1 MVNLSRKVSL
11 NKLNKQMVIKIANPG
26 DKITHGE
33 VCNKERSLLI
43 IKPHSAVGGVA
54 PNPKK
59 ERPASSII
67 IVPISKVAVIK
78 IGFKIFGNICLYKI
92 CIGLLLLNLAAK
104 IKFVVFKA
112 KT

>member
-43 IKPHSAVGGVA
+43 IKP
-54 PNPKK
+54 
-59 ERPASSII
+59 IQQ
-67 IVPISKVAVIK
+67 
-78 IGFKIFGNICLYKI
+78 L
-92 CIGLLLLNLAAK
+92 
-104 IKFVVFKA
+104 VV
-112 KT
+112 

>member
-54 PNPKK
+54 LILKGK
-59 ERPASSII
+59 T
-67 IVPISKVAVIK
+67 SK
-78 IGFKIFGNICLYKI
+78 FHNHSTNI
-92 CIGLLLLNLAAK
+92 
-104 IKFVVFKA
+104 
-112 KT
+112 